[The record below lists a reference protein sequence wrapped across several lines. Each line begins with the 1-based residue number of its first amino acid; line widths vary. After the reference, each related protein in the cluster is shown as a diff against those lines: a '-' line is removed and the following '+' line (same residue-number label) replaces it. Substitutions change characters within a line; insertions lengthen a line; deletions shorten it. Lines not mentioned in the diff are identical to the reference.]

1 MSGHV
6 LTASFCHS
14 TNPRGVQ
21 PNALWQTDITHVPEF
36 GKKTI
41 LTVSIDTYSKVIFA
55 SVYSKKKSKVPIKH
69 LLPAFATWGKPREL
83 KADNG
88 PAYTSHTFKKFC
100 HT

>member
-1 MSGHV
+1 MSQ
-6 LTASFCHS
+6 LIPILRLSLPLCI
-14 TNPRGVQ
+14 
-21 PNALWQTDITHVPEF
+21 L
-36 GKKTI
+36 KKT
-41 LTVSIDTYSKVIFA
+41 
-55 SVYSKKKSKVPIKH
+55 SKVPIKH